1 MVRVVIDN
9 QGVDVEPGSTV
20 LDVARKLGIDIP
32 ALCHVPGRDPSV
44 SCMACLVKIKGINR
58 LMPSCATVVEEG
70 QEIESETEELRRIRK
85 TSIELLL
92 SDHPGDCIGPC
103 QHACPASV
111 DLPRVLRSIG
121 AGKISQAADIV
132 GESLPLPGI
141 ACRLCPQSCERG
153 CRRREVDKPV
163 SVAALAMYA
172 VDSEQRI
179 PVRQKP
185 TGCKVAIAGSGPAG
199 LAAAWHLHILGHDCE
214 IYERNLKAGGSLR
227 SEDIS
232 KKLPQGLLDKELE
245 FLASMG
251 VKMRYGVKV
260 GKDVAVSD
268 LTKQYDAV
276 LLAVGNSGTNEELG
290 IDTIDGYIAVE
301 GATLQTSVPS
311 VFAAG
316 EAVRS
321 NKWVVRSIVSGRN
334 AACCIDQFLKKGDI
348 TGFGKPYSTR
358 TSRLSEKELAE
369 LSNGVGSVE
378 CEAGLDGLNVDDV
391 KAQADRCLHC
401 DCGKQ
406 QDCTLRKYAEA
417 YGAAVNRFK
426 GPRRQLKRLLGNTQI
441 VYEPGKCI
449 LCGTCVRIS
458 AESEE
463 PLGLTFS
470 RRGFGVSVD
479 VPFDRP
485 ISAGLIETAGKC
497 ANACPTGAIVLRND
511 DNADLGKRSSI
522 DDVKA

>member
-20 LDVARKLGIDIP
+20 LDAARKLGIDIP

-103 QHACPASV
+103 QHACPANV

-121 AGKISQAADIV
+121 AGDISRAANIV
-132 GESLPLPGI
+132 RENLPLPEI

-153 CRRREVDKPV
+153 CRRREVDEPV
-163 SVAALAMYA
+163 AVAALTIYA
-172 VDSEQRI
+172 VDSEHGI
-179 PVRQKP
+179 PVTQKS
-185 TGCKVAIAGSGPAG
+185 TGYRVAVAGSGPTG
-199 LAAAWHLHILGHDCE
+199 LAAVSYLQLLGHDCE
-214 IYERNLKAGGSLR
+214 IYERDLKAGGSLR
-227 SEDIS
+227 SEDIT
-232 KKLPQGLLDKELE
+232 KKLPQGLLDREVE
-245 FLASMG
+245 RMVSMG

-260 GKDVAVSD
+260 GKDITLSD
-268 LTKQYDAV
+268 LADQYDAV
-276 LLAVGNSGTNEELG
+276 LVTVGKLETYEGLG
-290 IDTIDGYIAVE
+290 IDTKAGHIVVDGV
-301 GATLQTSVPS
+301 TQQTSKPS

-316 EAVRS
+316 NAVRS
-321 NKWVVRSIVSGRN
+321 NKWVVRSIVAGRN
-334 AACCIDQFLKKGDI
+334 AATCIDQFLRKGDI

-369 LSNGVGSVE
+369 LAKGVGSVARS
-378 CEAGLDGLNVDDV
+378 AGLDGLTVDDLQ
-391 KAQADRCLHC
+391 AQADRCLHC

-406 QDCTLRKYAEA
+406 QNCTLRKYAEA
-417 YGAAVNRFK
+417 YGASVNRFK

-470 RRGFGVSVD
+470 GRGFGVSVE

-485 ISAGLIETAGKC
+485 LSKGLVETAGKC
-497 ANACPTGAIVLRND
+497 AVGCPTGAIVLREP
-511 DNADLGKRSSI
+511 DNADLGGGCSI
-522 DDVKA
+522 DAEKD